1 MTKRNYSPFLPP
13 VESSYTVKGLKFRV
27 STPEF
32 ETSDDLYASIA
43 KAQERAYNIGC
54 SGYRKVTTSA
64 LGAQLYGPCSSLD
77 TYVAITKDIKPNAM
91 ERRYYQFDPTDN
103 IYDIRHS
110 INDADIKEGFD
121 YKNQIFERTLSNVM
135 FRDPRKVAILENMQR
150 VVFALIESVKQI
162 RNFFNYTVPFNNK
175 RVF

>member
-1 MTKRNYSPFLPP
+1 MAQRNYSPFLPP
-13 VESSYTVKGLKFRV
+13 VESSYTVKGFKFRT
-27 STPEF
+27 STSDF
-32 ETSDDLYASIA
+32 ETSDDLYKSIS

-54 SGYRKVTTSA
+54 SGYRSVTTDA
-64 LGAQLYGPCSSLD
+64 LGSKLYGPCSSLD
-77 TYVAITKDIKPNAM
+77 TYVNITKQIKPTSM
-91 ERRYYQFDPTDN
+91 DRRYYEFDPTDN
-103 IYDIRHS
+103 LYDIRNS
-110 INDADIKEGFD
+110 INDDVKEGFD

-135 FRDPRKVAILENMQR
+135 FRDPRKIAILNNMQR

>member
-1 MTKRNYSPFLPP
+1 
-13 VESSYTVKGLKFRV
+13 
-27 STPEF
+27 
-32 ETSDDLYASIA
+32 
-43 KAQERAYNIGC
+43 
-54 SGYRKVTTSA
+54 

-103 IYDIRHS
+103 IYDIRNS